1 MRCSGT
7 GASFK
12 LTGGGY
18 DQRSEHGLRLIISGM
33 EQSLVRGAGKA
44 R

>member
-1 MRCSGT
+1 VAAGEE
-7 GASFK
+7 AF
-12 LTGGGY
+12 GGGY
-18 DQRSEHGLRLIISGM
+18 DDRFEHGLRLIISGM